1 MYRRESR
8 ADAGSVTEGRK
19 HVAKVANI
27 YYAVDPWKI
36 IEKGFD
42 KDHSRVSE
50 SIFSLGNES
59 TGVRGSFD
67 EGGSIDSLRGAYING
82 VYDMA
87 DIERSYRGIVDKV
100 HFMIPACDWL
110 DTTIILEGEKL
121 DLGKVKFCDFVREL
135 DMRTGILTRSFVWE
149 TAAGKRLKLRFERF
163 LDMVN
168 RERVYQRIT
177 FFPENFSGNITVKS
191 GLSFETVHE
200 GRKKCFW
207 KDVIHKT
214 LEDRIM
220 LKASATKSGQEVFS
234 GAVIDMPGERTI
246 ESGEKTVRI
255 SACLNLTEGKTS
267 AVEKRAVLVFDGS
280 TGDAL
285 IQKGEELLS
294 KCGQTSFDV
303 AAKEQKAYWD
313 SYWAV
318 SDILI
323 EPGDTD
329 AKTRERVAAEQQGI
343 RFCSFQLAQTYNG
356 GSFLHNIG
364 AKGLTGEAYNGHAFW
379 DTESCCLPF
388 YLFTNPEAAKD
399 LLIFRYN
406 TLPMA
411 RNRARML
418 DCEGACYPIATLNGD
433 EACSLWQHASLQLQ
447 PSTAVAY
454 GIWHY
459 VKTTGDTDFLY
470 KYGAEMLVEIA
481 RFLKSRA
488 ALGNLTGKYGFYGVM
503 GPDEFHLMVNNNA
516 YTNYM
521 GKRTLE
527 FAAETV
533 KELGKADPEAYA
545 KLCEKAKLE
554 PEEAEK
560 WSEIAENMYIPAR
573 EDGLIE
579 QHDGFFDLPHTDID
593 SIPVT
598 DFPLYDHW
606 SYDRIYRT
614 DMIKQPDVLM
624 MLYLYNSSF
633 TENVKRANYDFY
645 RQHTVHESSLSPA
658 IHSILAAELG
668 NMEDAMDFFGF
679 ATRLDL
685 DDYNRNTREGLHIT
699 SIAMAWANIVYG
711 FAGLRSDGDMLK
723 FSPRLPDR
731 WKELKFSILYK
742 GRVINIRM
750 ERDITF
756 FSVISGEALKIRVYD
771 SEYTVSHSELSVPFG
786 G

>member
-1 MYRRESR
+1 M
-8 ADAGSVTEGRK
+8 
-19 HVAKVANI
+19 AKVANI

-36 IEKGFD
+36 IENGFD
-42 KDHSRVSE
+42 NDRSRVGE

-82 VYDMA
+82 VYDIA

-110 DTTIILEGEKL
+110 DTDIILDGEKL
-121 DLGKVKFCDFVREL
+121 DLGKVKFEGFVREL
-135 DMRTGILTRSFVWE
+135 DMRTGMLSRRFVWE
-149 TAAGKRLKLRFERF
+149 TASGKRLEIYFERF

-168 RERVYQRIT
+168 RERAYQRIT
-177 FFPENFSGNITVKS
+177 FLPENFSGRITVKS

-207 KDVIHKT
+207 QDVLHKA
-214 LEDRIM
+214 DGNRIS
-220 LKASATKSGQEVFS
+220 LKASTTRSGMEVFA
-234 GAVIDMPGERTI
+234 GAAVYMIGDPVVGY
-246 ESGEKTVRI
+246 GEKTVSLSSDI
-255 SACLNLTEGKTS
+255 PLIKGETS
-267 AVEKRAVLVFDGS
+267 AVEKRVVLLFDKNK
-280 TGDAL
+280 GDELMAH
-285 IQKGEELLS
+285 GEELLTECS
-294 KCGQTSFDV
+294 AVSFEN
-303 AAKEQKAYWD
+303 AAEKQKEYWD

-318 SDILI
+318 SDIRI
-323 EPGDTD
+323 EPEEGTGKN
-329 AKTRERVAAEQQGI
+329 AERVMAEQQGI

-356 GSFLHNIG
+356 GSCLHNIG

-388 YLFTNPEAAKD
+388 YLFTNPEAAKN

-459 VKTTGDTDFLY
+459 FKTTGDREFLY
-470 KYGAEMLVEIA
+470 KYGAEILVEIA
-481 RFLKSRA
+481 RFLKSRV
-488 ALGNLTGKYGFYGVM
+488 ALGNATKKYGFYGVM

-521 GKRTLE
+521 GERTLS

-533 KELGKADPEAYA
+533 DNMKATDVAAYKA
-545 KLCEKAKLE
+545 LCDKTGLLPGEVD
-554 PEEAEK
+554 K
-560 WSEIAENMYIPAR
+560 WREIADNMYCPKGS
-573 EDGLIE
+573 DGLIE

-593 SIPVT
+593 AIPIT

-633 TENVKRANYDFY
+633 SESEKRVNYDFY
-645 RQHTVHESSLSPA
+645 RKHTIHESSLSPA

-668 NMEDAMDFFGF
+668 KMDDAMDFFGF

-711 FAGLRSDGDMLK
+711 FAGLRSDGEILR
-723 FSPRLPDR
+723 FAPRLPDR
-731 WKELKFSILYK
+731 WNSLNFSIMYK
-742 GRVINIRM
+742 GQVLDIRM
-750 ERDITF
+750 ERDATY
-756 FSVISGEALKIRVYD
+756 FSGISEGELRVRVYD
-771 SEYTVSHSELSVPFG
+771 SEYTVTANGLSVPVCG
-786 G
+786 